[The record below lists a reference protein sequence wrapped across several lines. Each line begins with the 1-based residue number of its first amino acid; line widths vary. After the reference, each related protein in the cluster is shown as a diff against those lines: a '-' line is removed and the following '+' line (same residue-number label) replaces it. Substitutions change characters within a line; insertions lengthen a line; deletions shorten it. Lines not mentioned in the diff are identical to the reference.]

1 MDVIVRTTFH
11 ATLAV
16 LGLSP
21 DSQHPLCDWCGKKAA
36 DGEAHGRWWFHQRCR
51 DKAGQFMLRSLI
63 HEAVEW
69 VYNEASPAPACALN
83 TKPHPAALT
92 EKQLADVLA
101 LKTWGFGQVEIAE
114 RLGVNQASVSRALR
128 KAEERGIRPARIR
141 GEQLGI
147 QWFGEEE
154 GESA

>member
-1 MDVIVRTTFH
+1 M
-11 ATLAV
+11 
-16 LGLSP
+16 
-21 DSQHPLCDWCGKKAA
+21 
-36 DGEAHGRWWFHQRCR
+36 
-51 DKAGQFMLRSLI
+51 
-63 HEAVEW
+63 
-69 VYNEASPAPACALN
+69 
-83 TKPHPAALT
+83 
-92 EKQLADVLA
+92 ADVLA

-154 GESA
+154 RVSMNTHTDPARQYASTLPERVLTHAEEIALGQRIARARRKKDDAALKAALNELVEASLWLSCSSPGATSGPGATSWT